1 MLSLPKISK
10 RMQVDTSSFTRIFT
24 EYYMRFVRFACSYVK
39 NKSVAEDLV
48 MDSIMTF
55 WKKKEDLLE
64 DTNIPAYILTVLK
77 NKCIDHLRH
86 ISAMNRVSEQC
97 SSTQFWELNIRIKAL
112 ESFDPN
118 EVFKEEII
126 AIVNKT
132 LASLPKNTRDI
143 FMKNRYDNLSYKEIA
158 SMYDISVK
166 GVEYHISKT
175 LNALRLHLVDYL
187 TISVIVFFLQ

>member
-1 MLSLPKISK
+1 
-10 RMQVDTSSFTRIFT
+10 MQVDISSFTRIFS
-24 EYYMRFVRFACSYVK
+24 EYYIRFVRFACSYVK
-39 NKSVAEDLV
+39 NNSVAEDLV

-55 WKKKEDLLE
+55 WNKKEDLLE

-86 ISAMNRVSEQC
+86 ISAINRVSEPY

-143 FMKNRYDNLSYKEIA
+143 FMKNRFDNLSYKEIA
-158 SMYDISVK
+158 SIYDISVK

-175 LNALRLHLVDYL
+175 LNALRSHLVDYL

>member
-1 MLSLPKISK
+1 
-10 RMQVDTSSFTRIFT
+10 MQVDISSFTRIFT

-39 NKSVAEDLV
+39 NNSVAEDLV
-48 MDSIMTF
+48 MDSTMTF
-55 WKKKEDLLE
+55 WKKKESLLE
-64 DTNIPAYILTVLK
+64 DTNIPAYILSVLK

-86 ISAMNRVSEQC
+86 FSVMNRVSEQY
-97 SSTQFWELNIRIKAL
+97 SSTQLWELNTRIMAL

-132 LASLPKNTRDI
+132 LESLPKNTRDI
-143 FMKNRYDNLSYKEIA
+143 FMKNRFDNLSYKEIA
-158 SMYDISVK
+158 NMYDISVK
-166 GVEYHISKT
+166 GVEYHISKA
-175 LNALRLHLVDYL
+175 LDALRSHLVDYL